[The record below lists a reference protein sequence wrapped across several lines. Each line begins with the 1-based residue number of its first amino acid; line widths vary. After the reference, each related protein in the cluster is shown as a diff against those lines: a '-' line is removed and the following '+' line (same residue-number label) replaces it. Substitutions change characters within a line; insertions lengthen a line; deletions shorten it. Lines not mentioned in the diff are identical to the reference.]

1 MDRRLL
7 FKLIAAAGLAPALIR
22 QALAKGQVP
31 IQPGLQSIKGTVTVN
46 GKTAKEGQ
54 LLAPGDRI
62 VTGPASEATYVIG
75 QDAFLQRADT
85 EVAFPMDSAAFFRL
99 ITGRLLSVF
108 GKGDKR
114 LVVPTA
120 TIGIR
125 GTACYIESDAM
136 KTYFCLCYG
145 EAEVVPAVAPQ
156 EREVIRT
163 QHHDHPIYIHGDAA
177 MPTSMVPATV
187 INHTDAELILLE
199 NLVGR
204 LPPFYGKG
212 MKPY

>member
-31 IQPGLQSIKGTVTVN
+31 IQPGLQSLKGTVTVN

-75 QDAFLQRADT
+75 QDAFLQRADS
-85 EVAFPMDSAAFFRL
+85 EVAFPMDGAAFFRL

-163 QHHDHPIYIHGDAA
+163 QHHDHPIYIHSDAT

>member
-31 IQPGLQSIKGTVTVN
+31 IQPGLQSLKGTVTVN

-75 QDAFLQRADT
+75 QDAFLQRADSD
-85 EVAFPMDSAAFFRL
+85 VAFPMDSAAFFRL

-163 QHHDHPIYIHGDAA
+163 QHHDHPIYIHSDAT